1 MKLKKIKSLHIS
13 AQRWFHKTYG
23 NTYHSVTV
31 FVNGETLRADFVY
44 GYGEQFFQT
53 AQALLEKAGYDM
65 LLRTDTENLNS
76 FYSHYLNSWQLRE
89 VLKGTYSVAD
99 VQRKKDL

>member
-13 AQRWFHKTYG
+13 ARRWFQKTYG

-44 GYGEQFFQT
+44 GYGDHFMQT
-53 AQALLEKAGYDM
+53 AQKLLEQAGYDVKGV
-65 LLRTDTENLNS
+65 LCS
-76 FYSHYLNSWQLRE
+76 YHLRE
-89 VLKGTYSVAD
+89 VLKGTYSVTD

>member
-13 AQRWFHKTYG
+13 ARRWFQKTYG

-31 FVNGETLRADFVY
+31 YINGERLHAPFRY
-44 GYGEQFFQT
+44 GYGEHFFQT
-53 AQALLEKAGYDM
+53 AQELLGKARYDVKTAR
-65 LLRTDTENLNS
+65 LES
-76 FYSHYLNSWQLRE
+76 YHLRE